1 MSHGRHELLSSF
13 CRIIKQL
20 ATAQKAAGGT
30 PAGWTRTSSF
40 TPRDIH
46 LLLQVYIEKGELTKT
61 KSPFIIFIRTQ
72 REAQYIWVFFCMLK
86 AF

>member
-30 PAGWTRTSSF
+30 PGGWTGTSSF
-40 TPRDIH
+40 TPGDIH
-46 LLLQVYIEKGELTKT
+46 LLLQVYVKNRELTKI
-61 KSPFIIFIRTQ
+61 KSPFIVFIRTH
-72 REAQYIWVFFCMLK
+72 REA
-86 AF
+86 